1 MPGLVYTTV
10 LDNNDRHCL
19 VGLLTDLHM
28 LLFLSLFLLSF
39 TTLPTIPVVD
49 QFFMNI
55 GNFIIPRSAPE
66 ILSSTENVGGCCS
79 QAASNHRL
87 TGIIP
92 GTVYFLR

>member
-10 LDNNDRHCL
+10 LDNNGRHCL

-39 TTLPTIPVVD
+39 STLPTIPVVD

-55 GNFIIPRSAPE
+55 GNL
-66 ILSSTENVGGCCS
+66 LSLEVRRKYCPQQKWVAAVVRQ
-79 QAASNHRL
+79 QAI
-87 TGIIP
+87 TD
-92 GTVYFLR
+92 